1 MTPPQTTE
9 LEARGFK
16 IESMRHAF
24 ELGKQMRREEIARCV
39 RRGWP
44 SQKSS
49 SQEVSK
55 PVNNLHLN
63 GGGLDGLIDD
73 AVKLAL
79 NESAGNVGKAAE
91 KLKINRSTVYEYRK
105 RLNLAVV
112 ILLASTLWC
121 FAQRGTLTPKV
132 ATSAPAVSIFS
143 MPSAAV
149 APFKQT
155 VLTWDNPPG
164 ASNRVA
170 WGLSRNAW
178 TNGNRTITTNTFFVT
193 NGWHYKVTAMVAG
206 VESIPALWPSNRFD
220 RIWIQT
226 STNLATWKRAFIWQ
240 TNFNLPQEF
249 LRTEAELIRWE

>member
-9 LEARGFK
+9 IEARGFK

-55 PVNNLHLN
+55 PVNNLRLN

-79 NESAGNVGKAAE
+79 NESGGNAVKAAL
-91 KLKINRSTVYEYRK
+91 KLKISRSTLYEYRK
-105 RLNLAVV
+105 RLNLAVI
-112 ILLASTLWC
+112 ILLASTLCC
-121 FAQRGTLTPKV
+121 FSQRGTLTPKV
-132 ATSAPAVSIFS
+132 ETSAPAVSIFS

-170 WGLSRNAW
+170 WGRARYQW
-178 TNGNRTITTNTFFVT
+178 TNSVTVATNRFNVT
-193 NGWHYKVTAMVAG
+193 NGTCYAVTAIVG
-206 VESIPALWPSNRFD
+206 GIESIPALWPSNR
-220 RIWIQT
+220 IGELWLT
-226 STNLATWKRAFIWQ
+226 SYPNGTNIAKLLKF
-240 TNFNLPQEF
+240 TNTPPGNMRFWGVANI
-249 LRTEAELIRWE
+249 TTGWE